1 MKKANIRNT
10 ASAGLV
16 CLIGAQASVF
26 AQPAETGGVGGG
38 ALDEIVVTATKR
50 AENLQIVPLTVSVVS
65 QQMLQSQNLMD
76 TADLTQLVP
85 DLSFLPGV
93 NPGAS
98 VFGIRGITTLS
109 TNGQGLEQSVGVAF
123 DGVPLARPTGSVS
136 DLVDIHSVE
145 VLKGPQGMLFGKN
158 ASAGLI
164 NIVTNSPDIG
174 KDASEFRVTYGTL
187 NLKTYT
193 GTVNLGVT
201 DHSALRLSAWH
212 FGHDGPVEEVVTDKD
227 MNDKNSNG
235 ARVKYRWDPTD
246 ALDLNFTAEW
256 DSHRQ
261 NGTGYTIRFFDATDA
276 LGTLV
281 QSSEL
286 QNGTTPSAT
295 NRTSRGRNM
304 PYYDIGNTQA
314 YTGQADYSVA
324 GGTLTSIVAYRDIYN
339 TDQDNR
345 YPTDS
350 PVNGFFKNL
359 NTTHYN
365 QLSEEVRFASP
376 ADRRIRFVAGL
387 FNFRMNL
394 FEGIGVGNDIF
405 GAPVTINI
413 DYGKNIKNDSY
424 AAFGEAT
431 FDITPQLHWI
441 AGLRRSTD
449 KLDATMNRVGNNS
462 IPPFLE
468 PFLNPSFGNLS
479 DSLTATY
486 NDISWRTG
494 LQYDI
499 SPDAMAYV
507 TVSRGYKGPAVGWSF
522 SETQAQL
529 QSTDNG
535 YVKPEIARDVEAGI
549 KSQWFDRRLTLNV
562 AAYNETIDNFQTSIV
577 VPGSTVAFYIANAP
591 QAMSTGLDLDAA
603 WTVTRDFSLRAS
615 ATYDHARYTHF
626 ENAPCYTG
634 QVAGCVTSASS
645 GLSSQNL
652 DGQALPGTPK
662 ISTNLTARYER
673 PLGASLVGFV
683 QANHTYRSSVIYD
696 TTDDPNTRQGGYGLV
711 NSTLGINTVDGH
723 WGVSIYGNNIL
734 DRHHVDTI
742 SYSPGTQAPPSP
754 PYFYMNYISYED
766 LQTFGITVNARF

>member
-1 MKKANIRNT
+1 MQRFHTRRRT
-10 ASAGLV
+10 AVAALA
-16 CLIGAQASVF
+16 CLIGAQASAAF
-26 AQPAETGGVGGG
+26 AATADTAVG
-38 ALDEIVVTATKR
+38 ALDEIVVTATRR

-65 QQMLQSQNLMD
+65 QQMLQAQNLMD

-85 DLSFLPGV
+85 DLTFLPGI

-109 TNGQGLEQSVGVAF
+109 TNGQGLEQSAGVAF

-136 DLVDIHSVE
+136 DLVDVHSVE

-174 KDASEFRVTYGTL
+174 KDASDFRVTYGTL

-193 GTVNLGVT
+193 GTVNLRVT
-201 DHSALRLSAWH
+201 DQSALRLSAWH
-212 FGHDGPVEEVVTDKD
+212 FGHDGSVKEVVTDKD

-235 ARVKYRWDPTD
+235 ARVKYRWRPSD
-246 ALDLNFTAEW
+246 ALDLNLTAEW
-256 DSHRQ
+256 DNHQQ
-261 NGTGYTIRFFDATDA
+261 NGTGYTIRFFDPANFGPQGGLIQT
-276 LGTLV
+276 
-281 QSSEL
+281 SEL
-286 QNGTTPSAT
+286 ANGTTPSDS
-295 NRTSRGRNM
+295 NRSSRGRNM
-304 PYYDIGNTQA
+304 PYYDNGNTQA
-314 YTGQADYSVA
+314 YTGQADYSVG

-376 ADRRIRFVAGL
+376 TDQRIRFVAGL
-387 FNFRMNL
+387 FNFRLNL
-394 FEGIGVGNDIF
+394 FEGIGVGNAIF

-431 FDITPQLHWI
+431 FDITPQLHLI

-449 KLDATMNRVGNNS
+449 KLDATMNRTANNS
-462 IPPFLE
+462 IPIFLQ
-468 PFLNPSFGNLS
+468 PFLNPSFGPLT
-479 DSLTATY
+479 DSLSATY

-499 SPDAMAYV
+499 SPEAMAYV

-529 QSTDNG
+529 RASNNG
-535 YVKPEIARDVEAGI
+535 YVKPEIAHDVEAGI
-549 KSQWFDRRLTLNV
+549 KTQWFDRRLTVNA
-562 AAYNETIDNFQTSIV
+562 AAYNETLDDFQTSIV
-577 VPGSTVAFYIANAP
+577 VPGQTVAFYIANAP
-591 QAMSTGLDLDAA
+591 QAMSTGLDLDATWA
-603 WTVTRDFSLRAS
+603 VTHEFSLRAS

-634 QVAGCVTSASS
+634 QVAGCVNSA
-645 GLSSQNL
+645 QNL
-652 DGQALPGTPK
+652 DGKALPGTPK
-662 ISTNLTARYER
+662 VSTNLTARYER
-673 PLGASLVGFV
+673 PLGASLIGFV

-696 TTDDPNTRQGGYGLV
+696 TTDDPNTRQGGYGLL
-711 NSTLGINTVDGH
+711 NSTLGVTTADGH
-723 WGVSIYGNNIL
+723 WGVAIYGNNIL
-734 DRHHVDTI
+734 DKHHVDTI
-742 SYSPGTQAPPSP
+742 AYSPNA
-754 PYFYMNYISYED
+754 YFYMNYISYQD